1 MNENVAKRVGR
12 GAADDAAGAGDP
24 GPALDPANVQMVLK
38 ETKDLIKLLE
48 GTTMK
53 RVKVRAAGLDIELE
67 RQDAGTVVSY
77 ASAPPPAPGAPAA
90 AAPGGAAAPAA
101 KPGRMP
107 VVAPLV
113 GVFYRASSP
122 GAKPFVEVGDTVER
136 GQTVGI
142 VEAMKMMN
150 DVTSDYRGTV
160 AEFAVKNGET
170 VQYEQTLLYIDVG
183 GGK

>member
-1 MNENVAKRVGR
+1 VTENVPKGARR
-12 GAADDAAGAGDP
+12 GATDDATGAIDAGH
-24 GPALDPANVQMVLK
+24 ALDPANVQLVLK
-38 ETKDLIKLLE
+38 ETRDLIKLLE

-67 RQDAGTVVSY
+67 RQDAGTVTY
-77 ASAPPPAPGAPAA
+77 TSAPPPASAPAAGGAPAA
-90 AAPGGAAAPAA
+90 VAST
-101 KPGRMP
+101 PGRMP

-113 GVFYRASSP
+113 GVFYRSSSP

-150 DVTSDYRGTV
+150 EVNSDYRGTV
-160 AEFAVKNGET
+160 AEFVVKNGET
-170 VQYEQTLLYIDVG
+170 VQYEQTLLYIDAG

>member
-1 MNENVAKRVGR
+1 MTENVPKGSGR
-12 GAADDAAGAGDP
+12 GAAGDGASQRDAEP
-24 GPALDPANVQMVLK
+24 GLDPANVQLVLK

-48 GTTMK
+48 GTTIK

-67 RQDAGTVVSY
+67 RQDAGTVVTY
-77 ASAPPPAPGAPAA
+77 ASAAPVASASGAGAPAA
-90 AAPGGAAAPAA
+90 TST
-101 KPGRMP
+101 PGRMP

-113 GVFYRASSP
+113 GVFYRSSTP

-150 DVTSDYRGTV
+150 EVTTDFRGTV

-170 VQYEQTLLYIDVG
+170 VQYEQTLLYIDA

>member
-1 MNENVAKRVGR
+1 MTDTVSKGAGR
-12 GAADDAAGAGDP
+12 GAADAATSRTDPKAG
-24 GPALDPANVQMVLK
+24 LDPANVQMVLK

-53 RVKVRAAGLDIELE
+53 RVKVRTAGLDIELE
-67 RQDAGTVVSY
+67 RQDAGTVVTY
-77 ASAPPPAPGAPAA
+77 APGAPPATAHAAAGAPAA
-90 AAPGGAAAPAA
+90 AAA
-101 KPGRMP
+101 PGRMP

-113 GVFYRASSP
+113 GVFYRSSSP

-150 DVTSDYRGTV
+150 DVSSDYRGTV

-183 GGK
+183 GK

>member
-1 MNENVAKRVGR
+1 VTENVPKGSRR
-12 GAADDAAGAGDP
+12 GAADDAASPIDP
-24 GPALDPANVQMVLK
+24 GHALDPANVQLVLK
-38 ETKDLIKLLE
+38 ETRDLIKLLE

-67 RQDAGTVVSY
+67 RQDAGTVTYTSAAPP
-77 ASAPPPAPGAPAA
+77 ASAPAAAGAPAA
-90 AAPGGAAAPAA
+90 AAST
-101 KPGRMP
+101 PGRMP

-150 DVTSDYRGTV
+150 EVNSDYRGTV
-160 AEFAVKNGET
+160 AEFVVKNGET
-170 VQYEQTLLYIDVG
+170 VQYEQTLLYIDAG

>member
-1 MNENVAKRVGR
+1 VTENVSKRAGR
-12 GAADDAAGAGDP
+12 GAADDAVSPFDP
-24 GPALDPANVQMVLK
+24 GHGLDPANVQMVLK

-67 RQDAGTVVSY
+67 RQDAGTAVTY
-77 ASAPPPAPGAPAA
+77 ASAPAPAPAA
-90 AAPGGAAAPAA
+90 GGVPTAAPT
-101 KPGRMP
+101 PGRMP

-122 GAKPFVEVGDTVER
+122 GAKPFVEIGDTVER

-150 DVTSDYRGTV
+150 EVNSDYRGTV
-160 AEFAVKNGET
+160 AEFVVKNGET

>member
-1 MNENVAKRVGR
+1 MTENVPKRAGR
-12 GAADDAAGAGDP
+12 AAAEEAAGQADAGP
-24 GPALDPANVQMVLK
+24 GIDAANVQLVLK

-67 RQDAGTVVSY
+67 RQDAGTVVTY
-77 ASAPPPAPGAPAA
+77 ASPPPSSPAPAA
-90 AAPGGAAAPAA
+90 AAAA
-101 KPGRMP
+101 PGRMP

-150 DVTSDYRGTV
+150 EVTSDFRGTV